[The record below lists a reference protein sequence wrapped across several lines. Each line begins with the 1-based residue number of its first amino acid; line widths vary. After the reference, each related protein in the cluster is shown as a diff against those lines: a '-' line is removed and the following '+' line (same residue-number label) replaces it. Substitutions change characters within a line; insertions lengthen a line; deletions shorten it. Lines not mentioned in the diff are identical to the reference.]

1 MSYRRSNAFEKIGAS
16 CYHPIE
22 QASKDEIVRIQEEK
36 LREQMTY
43 LSKYSKL
50 YQQKFEQAGLKFD
63 DIKTLKDLEKVPFT
77 VKQDLRDSLQ
87 AAPPF
92 GLHQS
97 APLSE
102 IVQMQ
107 ASSGTT
113 GSPAYIALTESDILM
128 WNELSARGFFANGI
142 NPGDFVLHGFSMSKG
157 FVGGI
162 PCMQAVQ
169 YMGAIDVPVGADGG
183 VDRMLRACADIKP
196 RAVIGAPNFLLHV
209 ASMAPDI
216 LGKRANELGVEIL
229 AVGGEP
235 GGGIPA
241 IRESLEE
248 LWGARV
254 CEMMGGTDLGV
265 IYWGECYEQDG
276 MHMICQDYIIVE
288 LIDPETE
295 QVIPFEKGATGELI
309 YTAIGRQ
316 ASPVIRFKSG
326 DHIVVTGTECGCGRT
341 GPKIRCFGRTDDMLI
356 VRGINV
362 FPSAIQD
369 LVLQM
374 QPDTNGVMRV
384 WADFEGHTTQA
395 NLKVLVE
402 RGVGRSKDQDQELIA
417 HVEQTIRNALSFK
430 ANVIVID
437 ANSFEK
443 PGAAKVALTLRE
455 RPYFIEPGDENAG

>member
-1 MSYRRSNAFEKIGAS
+1 MSYRKDGALEKKGDSYYHQIECAS
-16 CYHPIE
+16 E
-22 QASKDEIVRIQEEK
+22 DEIIKIQEEK
-36 LREQMTY
+36 LQAQMAY
-43 LSKYSKL
+43 LSKNSKL
-50 YQQKFEQAGLKFD
+50 YQQKFEKAGIRFD
-63 DIKTLKDLEKVPFT
+63 EIKTLKDLAKVPFT

-92 GLHQS
+92 GLHQT

-113 GSPAYIALTESDILM
+113 GSPAYVALTENDIEM
-128 WNELSARGFFANGI
+128 WNELSARGFYACGV

-162 PCMQAVQ
+162 PCMQAIQ

-183 VDRMLRACADIKP
+183 VDRLLRACADIKP
-196 RAVIGAPNFLLHV
+196 RVIIGAPNFLLHI

-216 LGKRANELGVEIL
+216 LGKRADELGVERL
-229 AVGGEP
+229 VVGGEP

-248 LWGARV
+248 KWGAKV

-265 IYWGECYEQDG
+265 IYWAECDEQDG
-276 MHMICQDYIIVE
+276 MHMICQDHIIVE

-295 QVIPFEKGATGELI
+295 QVIPFEKGVTGELI
-309 YTAIGRQ
+309 YTAIGRE
-316 ASPVIRFKSG
+316 ASPVVRFKSG
-326 DHIVVTGTECGCGRT
+326 DHIVVTDTACSCGRT

-369 LVLQM
+369 LILQL

-402 RGVGRSKDQDQELIA
+402 RGIDRSKEQDQELIS

-430 ANVIVID
+430 AKVIVVD

-443 PGAAKVALTLRE
+443 PGVAKVALTLRE
-455 RPYFIEPGDENAG
+455 QPGFLTLDDEGAQ